1 MKAIGVNV
9 SRRDF
14 LKGIGSV
21 GVGTAIVSSEI
32 VISGCAQSFSTQT
45 SAQNQPSQNASL
57 AQAAAAQDDKAKKG
71 PARAIDVHHHYF
83 PPELTEEIKRH
94 GKALGVEPAV
104 SDDGSF
110 SYSFAGG
117 RPRRPE
123 PALAEVEKRLKVMDE
138 GRILMAAAYTATSD
152 VGYRLDGQRGET
164 WCNLFNDALQN
175 LVKKHPKRFVAM
187 ASVPMQDPSRAA
199 RVLERAVRDLKFC
212 GGLIASNVNGK
223 YYESKEFDPFW
234 KKAEELDVL
243 LIMHPGDL
251 PGADTMRLYNLR
263 TVCGNPFDSTLSL
276 GFMVYS
282 GVFDRF
288 PRLKLCLLHGG
299 GFFPYHM
306 DRFDQGF
313 RIRGPDRNIPAA
325 SRPTDYLKNLYFDN
339 LVYRVETVEY
349 LRRMV
354 GTDHVMVGTD
364 YPYELGDWKA
374 AEKAEALDCSQA
386 EKDAI
391 LFGNAK
397 RLLKI
402 A

>member
-14 LKGIGSV
+14 LKGMGE
-21 GVGTAIVSSEI
+21 TAIASSG
-32 VISGCAQSFSTQT
+32 VLISGCAQNFASSTTGGRNPSSEGASF
-45 SAQNQPSQNASL
+45 
-57 AQAAAAQDDKAKKG
+57 AQATGAQDDKIRKG

-83 PPELTEEIKRH
+83 PPELKEEIKRH
-94 GKALGVEPAV
+94 GKALGVELAA
-104 SDDGSF
+104 SEDGSF

-138 GRILMAAAYTATSD
+138 GRILMAASYTATSD

-187 ASVPMQDPSRAA
+187 ASVPMQDPPRAA
-199 RVLERAVRDLKFC
+199 NVLERAVRDLDFR

-234 KKAEELDVL
+234 KKAQELDVL

-251 PGADTMRLYNLR
+251 PGADTMRQYNLG

-276 GFMVYS
+276 GFMIYS
-282 GVFDRF
+282 GLFDRF
-288 PRLKLCLLHGG
+288 PGLKLCLLHGG
-299 GFFPYHM
+299 GFFPYHIG
-306 DRFDQGF
+306 RFDQRFSMTAEG
-313 RIRGPDRNIPAA
+313 RKIPAA
-325 SRPTDYLKNLYFDN
+325 SRPSSYLKNLYFDN
-339 LVYRVETVEY
+339 LVYRLETLDY
-349 LRRMV
+349 LRQMV